1 MEAIATII
9 DQLKEKFQQPQKPEV
24 EPDILPGFIN
34 QEDALAVRKIKGG
47 YIVEDLHFKKDY
59 TVTKLPITGEVL
71 CSCDNG
77 KSSPHC
83 KHKVAVWQEAQ
94 LMKKLKLEE
103 CQKRRALAGI
113 SSYIRTVQKIIAT
126 YEQKGDV
133 RNSNYWFF
141 KGKLAACKH
150 NLRTIIES

>member
-9 DQLKEKFQQPQKPEV
+9 DQIKEKFQQPQKPEV
-24 EPDILPGFIN
+24 EPDKISGFIN
-34 QEDALAVRKIKGG
+34 REDALAVRKIKGG
-47 YIVEDLHFKKDY
+47 YIVEDLHSRKDF
-59 TVTKLPITGEVL
+59 TVTKILSTGQVF
-71 CSCDNG
+71 CSCDIG
-77 KSSPHC
+77 KTLPHC
-83 KHKVAVWQEAQ
+83 PHKIAVWKEAK

-113 SSYIRTVQKIIAT
+113 SSYIRTVQKIIAA